1 MEKDKF
7 QDECEKLKERLD
19 MQLNQ
24 ITKSQ
29 REKAD
34 IETEL
39 DVLKERWEKAHMLQV
54 SSVNQCCHIVP

>member
-1 MEKDKF
+1 
-7 QDECEKLKERLD
+7 

-24 ITKSQ
+24 VSKVQ

-34 IETEL
+34 VETEL

-54 SSVNQCCHIVP
+54 RAQKF